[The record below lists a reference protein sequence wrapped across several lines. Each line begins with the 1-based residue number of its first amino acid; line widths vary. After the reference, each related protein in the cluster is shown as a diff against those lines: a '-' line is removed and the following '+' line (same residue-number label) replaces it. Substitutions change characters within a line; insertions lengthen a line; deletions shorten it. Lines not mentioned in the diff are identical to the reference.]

1 MDEVVKNIPESI
13 KFIDDRGKYFS
24 ESFFLEFDH
33 PSNKYFKEL
42 KNKII
47 FLLEKE

>member
-13 KFIDDRGKYFS
+13 NFIDDRGKYVD
-24 ESFFLEFDH
+24 ESFFLDFDH
-33 PSNKYFKEL
+33 PSHLYFKEL